1 MAFNNKYNQ
10 VPTPSLFNQD
20 GLSLIWWFLLERNVP
35 LTSRVLCFAPTLG
48 DLLHTWFLTRTFGS
62 FSVSRSSSHFPVHWV
77 KYGGANQAL
86 TCLLLLSTDFFKYP
100 LACSLHHYISPPLP
114 RLQPHSIPCFL
125 LVSRLFDFVK
135 YRFFSL
141 FFPPSTDAPLS
152 FYSDAFRG
160 SSWLINL
167 LSDSKI
173 YVCMCLCKQCS
184 PFINLGCV

>member
-1 MAFNNKYNQ
+1 MSYR
-10 VPTPSLFNQD
+10 LFD
-20 GLSLIWWFLLERNVP
+20 GSFLKETLP
-35 LTSRVLCFAPTLG
+35 LTFRVLSFAPTLG
-48 DLLHTWFLTRTFGS
+48 DLLQMWFLSLTFVS

-100 LACSLHHYISPPLP
+100 LSCSPHHYISPPLP
-114 RLQPHSIPCFL
+114 WLQPHSIPCFL

-135 YRFFSL
+135 CRFFLRQMSHLGFFFQHWCPTKLL
-141 FFPPSTDAPLS
+141 FRCLQRLLLWP
-152 FYSDAFRG
+152 
-160 SSWLINL
+160 INL

-173 YVCMCLCKQCS
+173 YVGMCLCKQCS